1 MTKSK
6 GRLEPRNS
14 ENLAK
19 ALSGL
24 EDGTYKN
31 PNQASK
37 ATGTPVTT
45 IYNHLR
51 GRKSRREV
59 NAKNQA
65 LTPAEEMALVQWV
78 QHFSATGHP
87 VRHQFLLELAKEIRN
102 QRLKPV
108 GNIVTQPLGQKW
120 VQRFLKRNP
129 TI

>member
-6 GRLEPRNS
+6 GCLKPLNA

-19 ALSGL
+19 ALAGL

-37 ATGTPVTT
+37 ATGTPVNM
-45 IYNHLR
+45 IYDRLR

-65 LTPAEEMALVQWV
+65 LTPAEEMSLVQWV
-78 QHFSATGHP
+78 
-87 VRHQFLLELAKEIRN
+87 
-102 QRLKPV
+102 
-108 GNIVTQPLGQKW
+108 
-120 VQRFLKRNP
+120 
-129 TI
+129 